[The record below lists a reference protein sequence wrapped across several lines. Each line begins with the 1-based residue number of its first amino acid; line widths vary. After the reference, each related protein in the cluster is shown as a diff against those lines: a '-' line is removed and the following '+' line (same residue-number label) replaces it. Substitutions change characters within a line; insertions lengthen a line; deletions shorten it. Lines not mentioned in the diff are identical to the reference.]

1 MIELISSDKL
11 TLDMLPGPEAT
22 EGDFVEFGH
31 TFNGY
36 EALPECDEVA
46 NQAARAFTEHAALPE
61 SLAKLRG
68 CLFYEQRR
76 NRHCGSEASEED
88 LRYYHALVA
97 AMREIISSQS
107 TK

>member
-1 MIELISSDKL
+1 MDIIPNDKL

-36 EALPECDEVA
+36 EAVENCGEVA
-46 NQAARAFTEHAALPE
+46 NRAAHAFAAHAALPE
-61 SLAKLRG
+61 SLDELRA

-76 NRHCGSEASEED
+76 NRHCGSEASEKD

-97 AMREIISSQS
+97 AMREIIAKRQAE
-107 TK
+107 